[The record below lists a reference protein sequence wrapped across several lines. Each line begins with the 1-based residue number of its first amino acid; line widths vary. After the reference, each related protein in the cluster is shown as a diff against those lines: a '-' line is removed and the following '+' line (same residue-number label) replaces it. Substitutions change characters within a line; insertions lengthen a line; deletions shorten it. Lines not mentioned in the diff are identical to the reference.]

1 VDPAT
6 GNGRPR
12 DDGDMSGPEA
22 VRQVIERMRAIAG
35 DCAADDGVGVFNAVY
50 LQVSEMVL
58 ERLETGGVFA
68 DNAFM
73 AELDMRFAGFWFA
86 AYDSTDGEQ
95 PRAWAPLFER
105 RATPGLLPVQH
116 ALAGMNAHIEHDLP
130 LAVIRTC
137 RDRGL
142 RPSQVRADYEA
153 VSDLLAEVEAEI
165 RRTFL
170 SDLGREV
177 DDRID
182 PVAHLIS
189 AWNIDKARDV
199 AWVHVETLWQLRRSR
214 RLTEA
219 YAAVLANTV
228 GMGSRLLLTRVL

>member
-1 VDPAT
+1 
-6 GNGRPR
+6 
-12 DDGDMSGPEA
+12 MSGPEA

-35 DCAADDGVGVFNAVY
+35 DCAASDGVGIFNAVY
-50 LQVSEMVL
+50 LEVTEMVL
-58 ERLETGGVFA
+58 DRLGTGGLFA
-68 DNAFM
+68 DSAFM
-73 AELDMRFAGFWFA
+73 AELDVRFAGLWFA
-86 AYDSTDGEQ
+86 AYDSTEGEQ

-137 RDRGL
+137 RARGL

-153 VSDLLAEVEAEI
+153 VNDLLAEVEADI
-165 RRTFL
+165 RRRFL
-170 SDLGREV
+170 TDLGRDV
-177 DDRID
+177 DDLLG

-199 AWVHVETLWQLRRSR
+199 AWVHVETLWELRRAK
-214 RLTEA
+214 RLADA

-228 GMGSRLLLTRVL
+228 GMGSRLLLTRVT